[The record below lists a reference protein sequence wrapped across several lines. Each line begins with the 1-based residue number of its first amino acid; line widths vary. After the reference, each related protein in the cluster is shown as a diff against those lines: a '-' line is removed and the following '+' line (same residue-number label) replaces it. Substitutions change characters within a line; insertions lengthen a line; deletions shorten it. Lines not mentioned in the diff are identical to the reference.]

1 MVRLN
6 DQFLAFR
13 QSIDTNLAEA
23 KIDEL
28 INEKF
33 KLNQIKYDVC
43 CLLFF
48 NQQVPNKQKSHYNS
62 NFRMKKN
69 SK

>member
-23 KIDEL
+23 KMP
-28 INEKF
+28 
-33 KLNQIKYDVC
+33 
-43 CLLFF
+43 
-48 NQQVPNKQKSHYNS
+48 PNPQGTEWPL
-62 NFRMKKN
+62 
-69 SK
+69 